1 MGILKY
7 ENVELDIVSISN
19 EDIIT
24 SSNDLPNDDWNAN
37 ANANN
42 N

>member
-1 MGILKY
+1 MLKY
-7 ENVELDIVSISN
+7 ENVELDIVFTSD

-37 ANANN
+37 ANGNN